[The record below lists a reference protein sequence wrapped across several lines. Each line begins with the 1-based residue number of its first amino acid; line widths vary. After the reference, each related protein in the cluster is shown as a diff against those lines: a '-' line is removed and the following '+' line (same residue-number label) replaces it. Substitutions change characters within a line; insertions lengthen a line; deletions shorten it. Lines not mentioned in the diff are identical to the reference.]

1 MQESRTQKTTRNLV
15 TGFLNRGVEIGFP
28 FLIRTAILRAL
39 GAEYTGLIGLF
50 SSILEVLNIANLGFD
65 TSIVY
70 CLYEPMAKNDKEKIR
85 YYITIYKKVYNI
97 VGTIVLLCGMV
108 LLPFLPRL
116 IKGSYP
122 ETINIYFLYILYLL
136 NSAISYF
143 LFAYKSSLLIADQRK
158 DVSNNIRTA
167 VGVIR
172 YTLQFLVILFTKN
185 FYVYV
190 IVQIGGTV
198 LSNLLIQVET
208 TKRYPDLICNSH
220 QKLKLPDDLK
230 KQTGALLIGRICDT
244 CRNSFDSIIISML
257 FGLIMTTIYGNY
269 YYIYSAVYGL
279 MLVVATAVSASIG
292 NSIACKTPKEN
303 FVIFRKVQFL
313 YSALSGLCTVCLV
326 GMYQPF
332 MTIWA
337 GNNLMLSD
345 NDMFL
350 FCLYFYLIN
359 MCNIRNQYINGTG
372 MWDKLKLNYIMEAV
386 SNLILNFVLGK
397 FFGITGIVLATIITI
412 FFYNY
417 FLRTHKLFKT
427 YFISE
432 NEIIYHRD
440 QLKYFSIVVLAGA
453 VVVFIGKKVVITEVF
468 KLLLMGFVSVTVY
481 LAVFILAFHRSIL
494 FKQGREIILKMLGR

>member
-440 QLKYFSIVVLAGA
+440 QLKYFSIVVLAGT
-453 VVVFIGKKVVITEVF
+453 VVVFIGKKVVITEVL